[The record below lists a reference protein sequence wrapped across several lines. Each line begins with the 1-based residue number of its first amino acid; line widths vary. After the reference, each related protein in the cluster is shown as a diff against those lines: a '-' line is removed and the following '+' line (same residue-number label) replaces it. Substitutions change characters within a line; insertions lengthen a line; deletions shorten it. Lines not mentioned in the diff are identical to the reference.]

1 MESYKVIPFR
11 WNVDKLN
18 ELGSLLDY
26 SSIKLDDEFLGE
38 LISSAARILA
48 FSGNAY
54 CYFVGRSPEN
64 YFDLLTA
71 AFYEQKNLRDR
82 INLFQFSRGYSTFE
96 ELLAQNKTEV
106 ESLFSY
112 MKEIGL
118 SPQQILGRKEK
129 TAFID
134 LVYSGSTFEAL
145 LSLYKYWTE
154 REKENWP
161 EVRKKM
167 RIVGI
172 TERTKNS
179 PNTWRWQQQ
188 ADWIDLIGESRV
200 KNVSITYGLWTY
212 LGNHQSK
219 TTLSHHPDKWGKE
232 AAEKPERSTYNR
244 EGLQIARKIFL
255 LGRSKKG
262 REELRRQLIKQNE
275 MKFDWFKAYQQALKS

>member
-1 MESYKVIPFR
+1 MEDYKVIPFR

-26 SSIKLDDEFLGE
+26 STIKLDDEFLRE

-48 FSGNAY
+48 FSDNAY

-64 YFDLLTA
+64 YFDLLTG
-71 AFYEQKNLRDR
+71 AFYEQKNLRER

-96 ELLAQNKTEV
+96 ELLNQNKQEL
-106 ESLFSY
+106 ESLFEY
-112 MKEIGL
+112 MKEL
-118 SPQQILGRKEK
+118 KLAPKQILARKER

-134 LVYSGSTFEAL
+134 LVYSGSTFKAL

-161 EVRKKM
+161 EVQKKM

-179 PNTWRWQQQ
+179 PNTWRWQQE

-212 LGNHQSK
+212 MGNHQSK
-219 TTLSHHPDKWGKE
+219 TTLSHHPDKWGK
-232 AAEKPERSTYNR
+232 ADSEKPQRSTYNR
-244 EGLQIARKIFL
+244 EGLQIARQLFL
-255 LGRSKKG
+255 LGRSPEI
-262 REELRRQLIKQNE
+262 REELRKHIVKQNE
-275 MKFDWFKAYQQALKS
+275 MKFDWFKTYQKGLKT